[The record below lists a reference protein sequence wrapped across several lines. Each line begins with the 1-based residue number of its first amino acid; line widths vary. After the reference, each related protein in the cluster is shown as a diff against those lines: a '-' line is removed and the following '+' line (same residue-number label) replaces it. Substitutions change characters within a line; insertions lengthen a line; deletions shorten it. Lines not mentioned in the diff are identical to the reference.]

1 MVLLACQ
8 RQMLTDAQGLL
19 VWVAPRGTA
28 PAASRD
34 VASLLGR
41 KQIWA
46 LCSGPTGPS
55 RGRIAGAEGSD
66 LSLLCHL
73 LPDPDLALLE
83 ILEGFPLVTMWRQCP
98 VTHFSP
104 LLACKMLDPCPTE
117 SFPSSRCTESTG
129 KKSQKQVQSKNQ
141 RLVSPSN
148 PHFLGNLIGSL
159 K

>member
-8 RQMLTDAQGLL
+8 RQTLTDAQGLL

-117 SFPSSRCTESTG
+117 SFPSSRCTESAG

>member
-1 MVLLACQ
+1 
-8 RQMLTDAQGLL
+8 
-19 VWVAPRGTA
+19 
-28 PAASRD
+28 
-34 VASLLGR
+34 
-41 KQIWA
+41 
-46 LCSGPTGPS
+46 
-55 RGRIAGAEGSD
+55 
-66 LSLLCHL
+66 
-73 LPDPDLALLE
+73 
-83 ILEGFPLVTMWRQCP
+83 

-117 SFPSSRCTESTG
+117 SFPSSRCTESAG